1 MTTPPEPTT
10 NPWDEIARLQHQ
22 VHELTAKV
30 EWYEAQI
37 RLARAR
43 QFGASQEHSDTVQL
57 HLFNEAEQEA
67 ASALTAPTD
76 TITYERA
83 KKTPGQRDAALA
95 HLPVERIEYHL
106 PESDQ
111 VCTVCSGP
119 LHAMS
124 AEVRRELQ
132 VIPAQVKVI
141 EHVQAVYACRH
152 CERHALTTPIR
163 KAPMPR
169 PVYPGSLASA
179 SLLAHTLHQK
189 YTEGL
194 PLYRQAQEW
203 TRLGIPLSR
212 QTLANWVVYAAHE
225 WLRPL
230 YRQLR
235 QRLVER
241 DILHADET
249 TVQVLRE
256 DGRPADRQSYMWLYR
271 TGREGP
277 AMVLYEYQRTRAHE
291 HPQAFLKG
299 FRGYLQVDGYA
310 GYHDLPDVTLVG
322 CWAHARRK
330 FTDALKALPA
340 TQREGPS
347 ATRSGLEFCNRLF
360 AIERDL
366 KDVTPA
372 ERFRA
377 RQARSRPVLTD
388 FAAWL
393 QEQTSAILPK
403 SALGEAV
410 TYCRNQWTALE
421 AFLEDGRLEIDN
433 NRAERAIKPFV
444 IGRKAWLF
452 SNTPRGA
459 QASAIIYSIVETA
472 KENGLNPQAYLQ
484 YLFEQLPSRDLDDPG
499 IWDALLPWSAQLP
512 AHLKT
517 SQTPKSSK

>member
-1 MTTPPEPTT
+1 MAWPCINPTPIGRCAAGTLSKNRNFGRRKGFCGERGEYLDMTTSLEQAG
-10 NPWDEIARLQHQ
+10 NPWAEVARLQHQ
-22 VHELTAKV
+22 VQELTAKV

-43 QFGASQEHSDTVQL
+43 QFGASHEHSDTAQL
-57 HLFNEAEQEA
+57 HLFNEAEQTV
-67 ASALTAPTD
+67 ASALEASTD
-76 TITYERA
+76 PVATPRP
-83 KKTPGQRDAALA
+83 KKPPGHRDDALA

-111 VCTVCSGP
+111 VCTVCQGP

-132 VIPAQVKVI
+132 VIPAQVKII
-141 EHVQAVYACRH
+141 EHVQAVYACRQW
-152 CERHALTTPIR
+152 EREALTTPIR

-169 PVYPGSLASA
+169 PIYPGSLASA

-203 TRLGIPLSR
+203 ARLGIPLSR

-256 DGRPADRQSYMWLYR
+256 DGRPAERQSYMWLYR
-271 TGREGP
+271 TGPDSP
-277 AMVLYEYQRTRAHE
+277 AIVLYEYQRTRAHE

-299 FRGYLQVDGYA
+299 FQGYLQVDGYA
-310 GYHDLPDVTLVG
+310 GYHGLPDVRLVG

-330 FTDALKALPA
+330 FTDVLKSLPA
-340 TQREGPS
+340 QDRDGPS

-372 ERFRA
+372 ERLRA
-377 RQARSRPVLTD
+377 RQERSRPVLAA

-393 QEQTSAILPK
+393 QEQTTTMLPK

-421 AFLEDGRLEIDN
+421 AFLEDGRLAIDN

-444 IGRKAWLF
+444 MGR
-452 SNTPRGA
+452 N
-459 QASAIIYSIVETA
+459 YV
-472 KENGLNPQAYLQ
+472 LQ
-484 YLFEQLPSRDLDDPG
+484 PVMC
-499 IWDALLPWSAQLP
+499 
-512 AHLKT
+512 
-517 SQTPKSSK
+517 